1 LGEKLVL
8 QKKNFEKPD
17 ETQTPPNV
25 RVDIIKMGDVMV
37 QKQTYQPGWQWSKHI
52 KPIVK
57 TNSCQVHHFGVW
69 VQGRMRVRTDDG
81 QEIEFGPGDVGD
93 IPPGH
98 DGWVIGNE
106 PAILYQFTGNTD
118 KK

>member
-1 LGEKLVL
+1 MNL

-25 RVDIIKMGDVMV
+25 RVDIIRMGNVTI

-52 KPIVK
+52 KPIAK
-57 TNSCQVHHFGVW
+57 TDSCQVHHVGIW
-69 VQGRMRVRTDDG
+69 ISGRMHVKTSDG
-81 QEIEFGPGDVGD
+81 QETEFSPGDVAD

-106 PAILYQFTGNTD
+106 PAIFYQFICN
-118 KK
+118 